1 MSFIYLVVR
10 HGEYLAKIFL
20 VDKEIASASVH
31 PDQVKGERYPMRPGL
46 CGWALWKVGLF
57 GLSGTVVGQ
66 LETGLPRPAPRPP
79 SGILQPPSLAWHP
92 PAHHTGAQTSSHE
105 H

>member
-79 SGILQPPSLAWHP
+79 RILRPPSLASP
-92 PAHHTGAQTSSHE
+92 HHTGTAQTSSHE